1 MFGRHTLQSVA
12 FLLLLSLVM
21 GQGLL
26 ALLCTLLLLTAG
38 LARLWDRW
46 SLARVS
52 YLRELS
58 HPRAFVG
65 DQVEL
70 AIRIAN
76 RKPLP
81 LAHLDIRDRIPAGLK
96 VIGHDLKMDT

>member
-1 MFGRHTLQSVA
+1 MSSRVPIQGLA
-12 FLLLLSLVM
+12 FLLILSLAL

-26 ALLCTLLLLTAG
+26 ALLCALLLLTAG
-38 LARLWDRW
+38 LARLWKRW
-46 SLARVS
+46 SLARVT
-52 YLRELS
+52 YARELS

-65 DQVEL
+65 DEVEL
-70 AIRIAN
+70 AIRVAN